1 MHSVND
7 VKNSHPVKNRQQLLS
22 VLSKSSFDDIN
33 RFWQSLSIVPSYS
46 LLKAPEVGMTM
57 VRAKTG
63 GTGQAFNMGEM
74 TVTRTVIRLNVN
86 ESGSEE
92 KGVEEERVEEER
104 IEEECA
110 EEKYTDI
117 IGFGYTAGRDTKK
130 SELIAVVDAY
140 FQLPDYTDLI
150 EEKILQP
157 LLDKQR
163 HQEESEA
170 KKVDATKV
178 NFFTMVR
185 GE

>member
-7 VKNSHPVKNRQQLLS
+7 VNNSHPIKNRQKLLS

-33 RFWQSLSIVPSYS
+33 LFWQSLSIVPSYS
-46 LLKAPEVGMTM
+46 LLKAPEVGMAM

-63 GTGQAFNMGEM
+63 GTGQTFNMGEM
-74 TVTRTVIRLNVN
+74 TVTRTVIRLDVSEGHLK
-86 ESGSEE
+86 ESSFKESSLE
-92 KGVEEERVEEER
+92 DKGL
-104 IEEECA
+104 

-117 IGFGYTAGRDTKK
+117 IGFGYTAGRETKK
-130 SELIAVVDAY
+130 SELIAVIDAY
-140 FQLPDYTDLI
+140 FQLPKYTDLL

-157 LLDKQR
+157 LLDQQKD
-163 HQEESEA
+163 QEEMAAS
-170 KKVDATKV
+170 KVDATKV